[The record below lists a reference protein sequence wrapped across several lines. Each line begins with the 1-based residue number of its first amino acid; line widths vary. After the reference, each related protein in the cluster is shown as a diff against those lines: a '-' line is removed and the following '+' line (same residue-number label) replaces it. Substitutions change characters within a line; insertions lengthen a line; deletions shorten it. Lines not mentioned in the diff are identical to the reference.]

1 MDEAPSRGPY
11 KADSEISQWPR
22 GATDSPAPR
31 GAPSQGLPTTAGTCP
46 LKHRVPASCS
56 ILDGKGMHQQESG
69 IWGHSAI
76 CLGSRFLCL
85 ATKTGLVCCWLCF
98 FFLRR
103 FLGKGPGLRRCCS
116 SIQWQGELGGLVSA
130 LSLGQPPSTG
140 RGEQK
145 AGSHGAGLLPH
156 ASAGAHTCPAVWGGP
171 WVHHCS
177 GHAASSGDAP
187 APGKDHFRGPHVGA
201 PFLTTADADVDPA
214 RMLGIV
220 LE

>member
-1 MDEAPSRGPY
+1 MQHFGWEGDPPAGVWYLGALSNLPGEPFSLLGY
-11 KADSEISQWPR
+11 KDR
-22 GATDSPAPR
+22 
-31 GAPSQGLPTTAGTCP
+31 
-46 LKHRVPASCS
+46 
-56 ILDGKGMHQQESG
+56 
-69 IWGHSAI
+69 
-76 CLGSRFLCL
+76 LGVL
-85 ATKTGLVCCWLCF
+85 LVVL